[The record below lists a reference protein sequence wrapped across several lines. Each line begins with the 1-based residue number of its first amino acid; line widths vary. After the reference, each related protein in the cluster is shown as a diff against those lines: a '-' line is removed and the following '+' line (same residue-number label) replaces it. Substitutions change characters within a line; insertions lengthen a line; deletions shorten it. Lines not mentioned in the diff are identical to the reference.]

1 MLTRLSAVLL
11 VLCFLPWPADADE
24 IPSRVIIQDPTHI
37 TMNRPP
43 EPWLIPTR
51 LLAAPYSSWSQDDQ
65 NRAAQ
70 LQIDNFNAQVEAVR
84 RLGRS
89 GECSPAEALSSQ
101 GSGHLGA
108 PADRRLSVVD
118 VAGTRKNILIGE
130 VVASESVW
138 DAITRQISSLV
149 YLKVKQVVRG
159 LEPIAVGDI
168 VTFRRSWGT
177 VTVRGVTLCS
187 YPGVVG
193 SQTPLPLQNLPER
206 QRPTFLILGRLIPG
220 NGLFLNTQAF
230 EEFPVIEGK
239 LHYPQGVSY
248 YLEKKP
254 EDLQSLI
261 GVFQGATQ

>member
-1 MLTRLSAVLL
+1 MRSLLGAALL
-11 VLCFLPWPADADE
+11 VLFFLSSKTAADE
-24 IPSRVIIQDPTHI
+24 IPARVIIQDPTHI
-37 TMNRPP
+37 TMSRPP

-51 LLAAPYSSWSQDDQ
+51 LLTAPYSSWSQDNQ

-70 LQIDNFNAQVEAVR
+70 MQIDNFNAQVEAVR

-101 GSGHLGA
+101 SLGHLGA

-130 VVASESVW
+130 VIASESAW

-187 YPGVVG
+187 YPGAVG
-193 SQTPLPLQNLPER
+193 SQPPLPLQNLPER
-206 QRPTFLILGRLIPG
+206 QRPNFLIMGRLIPG
-220 NGLFLNTQAF
+220 NGLFLNTQEF
-230 EEFPVIEGK
+230 EEFPIIEGK
-239 LHYPQGVSY
+239 LHYPQGISY

-254 EDLQSLI
+254 EHLQGLI
-261 GVFQGATQ
+261 EVFQGATQ